1 VITRIKTPPAVEPV
15 TLTEAKLHLR
25 LATTAALAA
34 AYTAED
40 DLLNA
45 LIVAARTWAEDY
57 THRAFIT
64 RTWEATLQ
72 SWPTGAILLPWPPFG
87 AVSLIEIEGD
97 TWDSDEYLVSIE
109 GAIVPLDTWPDLS
122 TYEDRVADPIVIT
135 YTSGFGATAATVPA
149 TVRQAI
155 LLLSGGW
162 YGQRESILVGV
173 AGQDAPMGVKALLDP
188 YRWMNG

>member
-1 VITRIKTPPAVEPV
+1 MITRIKTPPAVEPV

-34 AYTAED
+34 AYTTED

-72 SWPTGAILLPWPPFG
+72 GWPSGAILLPWPPFG
-87 AVSLIEIEGD
+87 AVTSIKVEGV
-97 TWDSDEYLVSIE
+97 TWAATEYLASIE
-109 GAIVPLDTWPDLS
+109 GMVVPLDSWPDLS
-122 TYEDRVADPIVIT
+122 TGDDRIADPIVIT

-149 TVRQAI
+149 TLRQAI
-155 LLLSGGW
+155 LLLIGGW
-162 YGQRESILVGV
+162 YGQRESILIGV

-188 YRWMNG
+188 YRWLEY